1 MEGEIVVRFLMLDKM
16 TDVLANG
23 YLNSKISKHGSG
35 IGNYGTYKNRLF
47 YLFKV
52 LPKSLVLK
60 ILRQF
65 RFCR

>member
-1 MEGEIVVRFLMLDKM
+1 MEGEIGVRFLMLDKM

-23 YLNSKISKHGSG
+23 YSSSKISKHGSG
-35 IGNYGTYKNRLF
+35 IDTYGTYKNRLF